1 MSVLFFPVFRVINP
15 VCSLQLHTSRH
26 SHWTVPSCRS
36 LFPHQPS
43 RHPHKRLA
51 PPPASRA
58 QGTQEVPLFPAA
70 VSMALHHP
78 AAWWHQQVSLAVGCP
93 LQSQPL
99 FHHLVAWAHRLREV
113 PPRVD
118 SWDSRPLPTILAAQG
133 KAPAATPRGPQ
144 SLLKGTCHIIIYTIS
159 AFTCDSKSD
168 STCCSIGEHN
178 LCSRT
183 FCLQKS
189 LQKLEYGWSNPLP
202 PGDSLHY
209 FT

>member
-1 MSVLFFPVFRVINP
+1 MSVLFFPVFRVNNTHL
-15 VCSLQLHTSRH
+15 VFSLQLHTSHH
-26 SHWTVPSCRS
+26 SHWTVPSCRN

-43 RHPHKRLA
+43 RPHKRLA

-70 VSMALHHP
+70 VSVDPSMALHHP

-99 FHHLVAWAHRLREV
+99 FHHSVAWAHRLREV
-113 PPRVD
+113 PSRVD

-133 KAPAATPRGPQ
+133 KAPAATPQVPQ
-144 SLLKGTCHIIIYTIS
+144 SLLKGTLHIIIYTIS
-159 AFTCDSKSD
+159 AFICDSKSD
-168 STCCSIGEHN
+168 STCCSVGVLN

-189 LQKLEYGWSNPLP
+189 S
-202 PGDSLHY
+202 
-209 FT
+209 